1 MNTAA
6 AIRSAAAT
14 SLSIMMNQAS
24 EMAVALWAWWSFV
37 RMAFLELIAS
47 RVGKARRARI
57 AGEVGRISV
66 PAHLVCH
73 AQRACRVINIQ

>member
-6 AIRSAAAT
+6 AIADPLRRQASP
-14 SLSIMMNQAS
+14 SWMNQAS

-47 RVGKARRARI
+47 RAGKARRAQN
-57 AGEVGRISV
+57 AGEVGSQFLPILSV
-66 PAHLVCH
+66 TRGAH
-73 AQRACRVINIQ
+73 AE